1 MKRFL
6 YTSIVISVSLFALFY
21 SLFKLT
27 DNVIAETLYITFMT
41 FSYHFIMR
49 LVVGM
54 VTNPIFHKVYDYNNW
69 WFKQKKFEKRFYKI
83 LKVKDWKEK
92 VPSWS
97 PGAFSLKDKSLHNIA
112 VGMCNAELVHEIIVF
127 LSFVPILFSIKYGVP
142 AVFICTSILA
152 GAFDMIFVII
162 QRYNRPRIIKLMR
175 KNLQNNS

>member
-1 MKRFL
+1 MKKFL
-6 YTSIVISVSLFALFY
+6 YSSIAVSVSLFLLFY

-27 DNVIAETLYITFMT
+27 NNATTEALYITFMT

-69 WFKQKKFEKRFYKI
+69 WFKQKKFEKRLYKL

-97 PGAFSLKDKSLHNIA
+97 PGAFSLKNKSLHNIA
-112 VGMCNAELVHEIIVF
+112 VGMCNAELVHEIIVI
-127 LSFVPILFSIKYGVP
+127 LSFVPILFSIKFGVP
-142 AVFICTSILA
+142 AVFIFTSILA

-162 QRYNRPRIIKLMR
+162 QRYNRPRIVKLIR
-175 KNLQNNS
+175 KNVQSNS

>member
-1 MKRFL
+1 MKKFL
-6 YTSIVISVSLFALFY
+6 YIATAVSVSIFVLFY
-21 SLFKLT
+21 ILFRIT
-27 DNVIAETLYITFMT
+27 QNDIIQALYITFMT

-49 LVVGM
+49 LIVG
-54 VTNPIFHKVYDYNNW
+54 TITYPIFHKVYDYNNW

-112 VGMCNAELVHEIIVF
+112 VGMCNAELVHEIIVI

-142 AVFICTSILA
+142 AVFIFTSILA
-152 GAFDMIFVII
+152 SAIDMIFVII
-162 QRYNRPRIIKLMR
+162 QRYNRPRIVKLIR
-175 KNLQNNS
+175 KNV

>member
-1 MKRFL
+1 MKKFL
-6 YTSIVISVSLFALFY
+6 YSSIAVSVSLFVLFFI
-21 SLFKLT
+21 LFRIT
-27 DNVIAETLYITFMT
+27 QNDVIQALYITFMT

-69 WFKQKKFEKRFYKI
+69 WFKQKKIEKRLYKL

-97 PGAFSLKDKSLHNIA
+97 PGAFSLKNKSLHNIA
-112 VGMCNAELVHEIIVF
+112 IGMCNAELVHEIIVI
-127 LSFVPILFSIKYGVP
+127 LSFVPILFSIKFGVP
-142 AVFICTSILA
+142 AVFIFTSILA

-162 QRYNRPRIIKLMR
+162 QRYNRPRIVKLMR
-175 KNLQNNS
+175 RNVQSNS

>member
-1 MKRFL
+1 MKKFL
-6 YTSIVISVSLFALFY
+6 YSSIAVSVSLFVLFFI
-21 SLFKLT
+21 LFRIT
-27 DNVIAETLYITFMT
+27 QNEVIQALYITFMT

-69 WFKQKKFEKRFYKI
+69 WFKQKKFEKRLYKL

-97 PGAFSLKDKSLHNIA
+97 PGAFSLKNKSLHNIA
-112 VGMCNAELVHEIIVF
+112 IGMCNAELVHEIIVI
-127 LSFVPILFSIKYGVP
+127 LSFVPILFSIKFGVP
-142 AVFICTSILA
+142 AVFIFTSILA

-162 QRYNRPRIIKLMR
+162 QRYNRPRIVKLIR
-175 KNLQNNS
+175 KNVQSNS

>member
-1 MKRFL
+1 MKKFL
-6 YTSIVISVSLFALFY
+6 YSSITVSVSLFLLFY

-27 DNVIAETLYITFMT
+27 NNATTEALYITFMT

-69 WFKQKKFEKRFYKI
+69 WFKQKKFEKRLYKL

-97 PGAFSLKDKSLHNIA
+97 PGAFSLKNKSLHNIA
-112 VGMCNAELVHEIIVF
+112 VGMCNAELVHEIIVI
-127 LSFVPILFSIKYGVP
+127 LSFVPILFSIKFGVP
-142 AVFICTSILA
+142 AVFIFTSILA

-162 QRYNRPRIIKLMR
+162 QRYNRPRIVKLIR
-175 KNLQNNS
+175 INIQNNS